1 MGPELSPQEGRSPMR
16 CSPSSAAAHTPREA
30 WAADS
35 FIEALGLCRADLDA
49 SEGLDG
55 ESVGAPATT
64 TPTTGNAYV
73 GEGRSAAAAPG
84 ATTPTRGPTPVYA
97 TAPDQVREVITRWA
111 SGTALAKA
119 RRLSDAELVR
129 ELAEVRRALAEL
141 SGPRRDTNSEASRAL
156 RSAQTELEFEARRRS
171 DRVQGE
177 RRSLDP
183 LAEVGELSEQDELA
197 GRSAESITARVV
209 ALRKLDST
217 VAREGIRGAERRL
230 RSLEAE
236 PEGEVAGQD
245 QGSHATRE
253 PMSWLRSELA
263 LRREEAQGF
272 LERFEQVGRS
282 IARALLA
289 ESASRLQA
297 ELARYGLRSG
307 PALPDGSLHGMGLA
321 RGHSDAAVADAVAQ
335 GRAIRV
341 AYEAARAAPVAARA
355 AAWERFEQVKQL
367 AVVRHPLL
375 AGFLA
380 GRTELARAR
389 PTSLV
394 PNALELG
401 ETPPALMGAMLGWE
415 LNRKLLDNRATLE
428 HLESGR
434 LSIFGAPKVV
444 ELTKLEMRVA
454 DGMMLDGAV
463 DERVAY
469 PPGQPWTHG
478 ALQAITLALGLLLL
492 APTGGVSAGV
502 ATAGNVA
509 LLASDLYL
517 LGKDAEDRAA
527 PRGAA
532 NTDLT
537 LEESLL
543 DEEPAAAPL
552 LHQLLGGLGFVAGV
566 HGVAQ
571 GAAHLQAVALA
582 RQGVAEMRA
591 LRRTL
596 AEHGADAMHAQVR
609 TAADQFR
616 ATARRARLSE
626 DQIEAMLRT
635 ALRGSTSAR
644 TSAWS
649 MGLDH
654 AAKVTDESAQILA
667 QRMGVPKVVRTGE
680 PGARV
685 GVRLSRQGAPQIEQL
700 EVAADATVGDVLL
713 HQVTV
718 EAMARY
724 GGLWGKVKQTQDR
737 LVATLRRSPRAGGAG
752 PNLHP
757 VRSRAHELFEEVR
770 KHEAAV
776 QVRVA
781 ELVHSFGSHA
791 EGAQRAAW
799 ALEDQIKVLEG
810 ELAYY
815 RQALADVEATGNVE
829 AARGV
834 IEAIGDASRAA
845 VAKGYEA
852 PPQGY
857 YYHRNAWKPEEY
869 VISRNA
875 GRDDLPQLQ
884 VHRTG
889 SRWGLG
895 PAEEA
900 RPPRVFSASLDDTEV
915 LHSMLQGSS
924 SWRTFRD
931 ALVHPDK
938 IGLPA
943 AAVRRRSLRA
953 IEPLRKAERGGGRV
967 EITEDLIR
975 RALKDEFRDDILRA
989 TLAKPT
995 REEQVVFLRKVT
1007 EDFGLPNGSDKGSL
1021 FEALLAAQDRSLTR
1035 HALLEQAA
1043 LAKRRPPIHI
1053 SRDRV
1058 VDLLANDGTLIEVKA
1073 VKTAMGKEQMQQLQD
1088 YLAVTNRGGE
1098 AAGRSGGV
1106 RAKRI
1111 VYAFIEP
1118 DGVAANRT
1126 FIDRALNDG
1135 ATIRVYNRAGASR
1148 DFARRESGTIEAAM
1162 EFAQGAKR

>member
-1 MGPELSPQEGRSPMR
+1 MSNN
-16 CSPSSAAAHTPREA
+16 PRE
-30 WAADS
+30 
-35 FIEALGLCRADLDA
+35 G
-49 SEGLDG
+49 
-55 ESVGAPATT
+55 
-64 TPTTGNAYV
+64 
-73 GEGRSAAAAPG
+73 SA
-84 ATTPTRGPTPVYA
+84 
-97 TAPDQVREVITRWA
+97 QEVVSRWP
-111 SGTALAKA
+111 SGTALARA

-129 ELAEVRRALAEL
+129 ELGEVRRALAER
-141 SGPRRDTNSEASRAL
+141 SGFHRGGDPDERAL

-171 DRVQGE
+171 DRVQGKH
-177 RRSLDP
+177 RSLDP
-183 LAEVGELSEQDELA
+183 LEEVGELSREDERA
-197 GRSAESITARVV
+197 GQSEHAVTARAV
-209 ALRKLDST
+209 AMRKLDSLIS
-217 VAREGIRGAERRL
+217 REGLRGAERRIHA
-230 RSLEAE
+230 LEADAE
-236 PEGEVAGQD
+236 GATAEGERE
-245 QGSHATRE
+245 GSHATRE
-253 PMSWLRSELA
+253 PMSWLRGELA
-263 LRREEAQGF
+263 LRRREGEAF

-282 IARALLA
+282 ISRALLA

-307 PALPDGSLHGMGLA
+307 PAPADGSLHGMGLA
-321 RGHSDAAVADAVAQ
+321 PGRSEAAVTDAVAQ
-335 GRAIRV
+335 GRAIRR
-341 AYEAARAAPVAARA
+341 AHDAARAAPAAGRQ
-355 AAWERFEQVKQL
+355 AAWQHFEQVRQL
-367 AVVRHPLL
+367 AVLQHPLL
-375 AGFLA
+375 AGFLTGSTA
-380 GRTELARAR
+380 LAQAR
-389 PTSLV
+389 PTGLV
-394 PNALELG
+394 PNAQELG
-401 ETPPALMGAMLGWE
+401 DTPPALMGAMLGWE
-415 LNRKLLDNRATLE
+415 LNRKLQDNRATLE
-428 HLESGR
+428 HLESGK
-434 LSIFGAPKVV
+434 LSIFGAPKIV

-454 DGMMLDGAV
+454 DGMMLSGVV
-463 DERVAY
+463 DERMAH
-469 PPGQPWTHG
+469 PPGQPWTRS
-478 ALQAITLALGLLLL
+478 ALQALTLALGLLLV
-492 APTGGVSAGV
+492 APTGGASAGV
-502 ATAGNVA
+502 VAAGNLA

-517 LGKDAEDRAA
+517 LGQDADDREA
-527 PRGAA
+527 PRRAA

-537 LEESLL
+537 LEQSLL
-543 DEEPAAAPL
+543 NEEPAAAPL
-552 LHQLLGGLGFVAGV
+552 VHQLLGGLGLVAGI

-571 GAAHLQAVALA
+571 SASQLQAVALA
-582 RQGVAEMRA
+582 RQGVADVRA

-609 TAADQFR
+609 EAVDRLR
-616 ATARRARLSE
+616 ATARRAHLSDE
-626 DQIEAMLRT
+626 QVEAMLRT
-635 ALRGSTSAR
+635 ALRGSSSAR
-644 TSAWS
+644 TSAMS

-654 AAKVTDESAQILA
+654 AARVTDDSARILA

-680 PGARV
+680 PGGKVA
-685 GVRLSRQGAPQIEQL
+685 VRLSRQGAPRIEQI

-724 GGLWGKVKQTQDR
+724 QGIWGRLKDTQDR
-737 LVATLRRSPRAGGAG
+737 LVATLRRSPRAGSAG
-752 PNLHP
+752 PNPHP
-757 VRSRAHELFEEVR
+757 VRSRGHELFEEVR
-770 KHEAAV
+770 KHDAAV
-776 QVRVA
+776 HGRVA
-781 ELVHSFGSHA
+781 ELVDTLGNRSG
-791 EGAQRAAW
+791 GAQQEACV
-799 ALEDQIKVLEG
+799 LEDQIKVLEG

-815 RQALADVEATGNVE
+815 QKALADVIATGNVE
-829 AARGV
+829 AAHGV
-834 IEAIGDASRAA
+834 IEAVGDASRAA

-857 YYHRNAWKPEEY
+857 YYHRNAWKPDEY

-875 GRDDLPQLQ
+875 GREDLPALQ
-884 VHRTG
+884 VNRAG
-889 SRWGLG
+889 ERWSLG

-900 RPPRVFSASLDDTEV
+900 RPPRVFVASLDDPEV
-915 LHSMLQGSS
+915 LHSLLKGSS

-1088 YLAVTNRGGE
+1088 YLAVANRGGE
-1098 AAGRSGGV
+1098 VAGRSGGV

-1111 VYAFIEP
+1111 VYAFMEP
-1118 DGVAANRT
+1118 EGVAANRT

-1135 ATIRVYNRAGASR
+1135 ATIRVYNRVGASR
-1148 DFARRESGTIEAAM
+1148 DFARRGSGTIEAAM
-1162 EFAQGAKR
+1162 EFAQGYKR